1 MAALLHARCVE
12 AARQF
17 GEAASHGSELAKKEI
32 GATRWWHYVER
43 GEGRQRGGKWGQEGA
58 GRSVG
63 VPTGE
68 AKPTRGGETDGGA
81 ASQAPAKLEL
91 EEG

>member
-1 MAALLHARCVE
+1 MASSLERKQGRRDQRRC
-12 AARQF
+12 
-17 GEAASHGSELAKKEI
+17 
-32 GATRWWHYVER
+32 VER

-63 VPTGE
+63 VPTGG